1 MPRRANAER
10 DGPTARPTTRRRD
23 ARRLGTL
30 ALLLVAGCSN
40 LSETDSGVAT
50 LQLLTPIQP
59 TLQVGDTTRIIA
71 RALDNSGE
79 DVSATIEWRAPDSTL
94 TVDSTGLVT
103 ADSVGTG
110 RVQARSESLIS
121 NFITFTIVLR
131 PDTLVLVGSSTI
143 QVPVGQDS
151 TPALVARL
159 DSHHL
164 SDTLPASGG
173 TIIYQIVDPVFP
185 DPSLRSVELT
195 GQVLIDTVTTG
206 GAGTPITPVQLWRVM
221 GLPSPDSA
229 IVEIRATRFQGTEAV
244 PGSGQRFIVHFEN

>member
-1 MPRRANAER
+1 MR
-10 DGPTARPTTRRRD
+10 DGVIARPDTRRG
-23 ARRLGTL
+23 RLGAAAFIL
-30 ALLLVAGCSN
+30 MAGCTN
-40 LSETDSGVAT
+40 LSETYSGVAT
-50 LQLLTPIQP
+50 LQVLSPAQPI
-59 TLQVGDTTRIIA
+59 LEVGDTTRLIA
-71 RALDNSGE
+71 RALDNSGD
-79 DVSATIEWRAPDSTL
+79 DVSASIQWRAPASPL

-121 NFITFTIVLR
+121 NFITFTIILR

-164 SDTLPASGG
+164 GDTLPASGG
-173 TIIYQIVDPVFP
+173 EIVYQIVDPVFA
-185 DPSLRSVELT
+185 DTSLRSVELS

-206 GAGTPITPVQLWRVM
+206 GGGTPITPVQLWRVM
-221 GLPSPDSA
+221 GRTSPDSA
-229 IVEIRATRFQGTEAV
+229 IVEIRATRFQGTEIV
-244 PGSGQRFIVHFEN
+244 PGSGQRFIVRFEN